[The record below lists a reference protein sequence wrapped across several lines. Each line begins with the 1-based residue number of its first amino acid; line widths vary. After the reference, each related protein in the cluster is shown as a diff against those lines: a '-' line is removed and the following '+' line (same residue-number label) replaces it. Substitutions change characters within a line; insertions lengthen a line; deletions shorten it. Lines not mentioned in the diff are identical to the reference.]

1 MAILAVP
8 LSFPSLPEKS
18 LTMSHLYGKHYP
30 ESNTN
35 IHISWQNIINSCN
48 QLDLWSWFLGFR
60 VDVGQPICNPMRVD
74 THANCY
80 LSWGFTKDK
89 FIVLNDFAVRVP
101 FHGFTVFDAL
111 MYSYGLTFDEA
122 CEKVYEEFMIPGEI
136 QLRDASSEYQT
147 KRQDDFNF
155 ILNYIPWTLNGRE
168 IYTKHDKDFW
178 SQFEITKANLIED
191 NVKSN
196 RRIIFNSRNK
206 PNQLT
211 ALDVI
216 PSYTYLFGDHKK
228 CYQPY
233 ADSKLKW
240 KSTCTEEDIGGWDQV
255 EASNLI
261 ITKSYKDWRV
271 LKNSGYN
278 TIWLQNEGCKIPFDK
293 LIKLQSIP
301 TKFIL
306 FDNDTPG
313 QIAAQNLAGYCNQ
326 FDNSYIPLW
335 FDENMPKDSADVV
348 KQYSSQVLE
357 QELANLGIQ

>member
-1 MAILAVP
+1 
-8 LSFPSLPEKS
+8 
-18 LTMSHLYGKHYP
+18 MSNLYGKHFP
-30 ESNTN
+30 NEAK
-35 IHISWQNIINSCN
+35 IHISWQHIINSVD
-48 QLDLWSWFLGFR
+48 QLDLWSWFLGYR
-60 VDVGQPICNPMRVD
+60 VNLGQPICNPMRVD
-74 THANCY
+74 THANCW
-80 LSWGFTKDK
+80 LNWGTTKEK
-89 FIVLNDFAVRVP
+89 FIVLSDFAVRVP
-101 FHGFTVFDAL
+101 FHGFTIFDAL
-111 MYSYGLTFDEA
+111 MYAYGLTFDEA
-122 CEKVYEEFMIPGEI
+122 CEKIYEEFMIPAKIE
-136 QLRDASSEYQT
+136 LKDTVSYKPVRKDN
-147 KRQDDFNF
+147 FNF

-168 IYTKHDKDFW
+168 IYTKHDRDFW
-178 SQFEITKANLIED
+178 DQYEISRANLEED

-196 RRIIFNSRNK
+196 RRILFNSRSN
-206 PNQLT
+206 PHRLT

-271 LKNSGYN
+271 LRNSGYN

-313 QIAAQNLAGYCNQ
+313 QIAAKSLADYCNQ
-326 FDNSYIPLW
+326 FDDSYIPLW
-335 FDENMPKDSADVV
+335 FDENMPKDSADIV
-348 KQYSSQVLE
+348 KMYSSRVLE